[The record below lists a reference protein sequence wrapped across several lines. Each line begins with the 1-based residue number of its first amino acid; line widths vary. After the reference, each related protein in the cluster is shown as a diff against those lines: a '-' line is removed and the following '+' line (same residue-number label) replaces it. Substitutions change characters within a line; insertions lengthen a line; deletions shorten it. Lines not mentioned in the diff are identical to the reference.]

1 MSSHHLGSPTTISL
15 QAANKCFMAEQ
26 AARLRFIKSE
36 IIKEENRERD
46 GRGGWV
52 GGWAVGV
59 EGRRYGKW
67 HRHSQTGP
75 PYLLF
80 LGQRVPPRSSPPF
93 LSLCNGDTGNENLA
107 DRILRSGGLGISCL
121 IQTRTR
127 AHAHTQAQAHTHT
140 LRYAHIQVHA
150 YLVQTHL
157 PIVVLFNLYTAD
169 YLARYINGFARVIQ
183 LV

>member
-36 IIKEENRERD
+36 IIKGENRERG
-46 GRGGWV
+46 GRSV
-52 GGWAVGV
+52 GGGVV
-59 EGRRYGKW
+59 EGRRYRKRR
-67 HRHSQTGP
+67 RHSQTGP

-93 LSLCNGDTGNENLA
+93 LSLCHGDTGNENLA

-127 AHAHTQAQAHTHT
+127 AHTHTRAHTSTHRFTLTLYRHTSPLLSYLICT
-140 LRYAHIQVHA
+140 PPTISHA
-150 YLVQTHL
+150 T
-157 PIVVLFNLYTAD
+157 
-169 YLARYINGFARVIQ
+169 
-183 LV
+183 